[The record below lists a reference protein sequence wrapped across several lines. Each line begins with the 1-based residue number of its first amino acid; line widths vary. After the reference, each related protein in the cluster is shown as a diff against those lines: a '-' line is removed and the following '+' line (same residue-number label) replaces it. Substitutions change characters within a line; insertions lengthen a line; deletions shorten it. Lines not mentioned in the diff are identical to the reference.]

1 MVFIKISNF
10 HFYFITFNSYIGY
23 YCSINIKRRSEHS
36 GLCPDTSS
44 LVLFLV
50 ILSCGGMIFMKK
62 FQIFFLLYYLIF
74 YRLLLLHKH

>member
-1 MVFIKISNF
+1 MIFIKKFKFSI
-10 HFYFITFNSYIGY
+10 YFITFNFFIGY
-23 YCSINIKRRSEHS
+23 NCSINIKRQSEHS

-62 FQIFFLLYYLIF
+62 FQIFILLNYLIF
-74 YRLLLLHKH
+74 L